1 VADEF
6 VFAGSVK
13 DNAPYAKQKGR
24 VDRRLIRTFR
34 ENFTMDG
41 GEEVVLLDSKERG
54 DLFEVRIVTDNPYVE
69 VFIEI
74 DEWRNDNASA
84 AELLAQP
91 DTGRLLSNFQA
102 IDGGH
107 PAIGYTLLYNPDIP
121 EDYDGRIR
129 VVVRNRIKANK
140 AVFGSPG
147 RYKSNGNLATP
158 IELGFT
164 GGFSM
169 SVGGNIAALSMD
181 DNPELVGFM
190 MAGSPETPFLN
201 NDGTSNPVFHSAE
214 GDAIKPGALHPYVG
228 IAGRPILSGDDLGNV
243 AHANRNVHIFFDAL
257 TETPGFT
264 SRPVWGDGSQ
274 MDIYI
279 ADFAN
284 TTALTTT
291 LAANDRMYIHD
302 NERIYFPGRISAVA
316 TNQSL
321 PTKFAKN
328 GAAAYTGCLKITCTP
343 GLRLPPPSIIAKADS
358 TTFLMGGTGQSFGS
372 VTTPADSNPTIRV
385 YRAEIKRFK
394 RISYDG

>member
-1 VADEF
+1 MADEF

-24 VDRRLIRTFR
+24 VDRRVIRTFR
-34 ENFTMDG
+34 ENFTMDS

-54 DLFEVRIVTDNPYVE
+54 DLFEVRIVTDNPYAE

-129 VVVRNRIKANK
+129 VVLRNRIKPNK
-140 AVFGSPG
+140 HVFGVPG
-147 RYKSNGNLATP
+147 SYKSNGNLATP
-158 IELGFT
+158 VELGFT
-164 GGFSM
+164 GGLTLSA
-169 SVGGNIAALSMD
+169 GGSIADISMD
-181 DNPELVGFM
+181 DNPDLLGFM
-190 MAGSPETPFLN
+190 MAGSPEVPFLN
-201 NDGTSNPVFHSAE
+201 NPGVSNHLFHSAK
-214 GDAIKPGALHPYVG
+214 GDSVKPGVLHPYIG
-228 IAGRPILSGDDLGNV
+228 IAGRPILAADDLANV
-243 AHANRNVHIFFDAL
+243 GHSNRMVHIFFDAIADGL
-257 TETPGFT
+257 GKR
-264 SRPVWGDGSQ
+264 SIWGDSSA
-274 MDIYI
+274 MDIYV
-279 ADFAN
+279 ADFN
-284 TTALTTT
+284 NSTPLTTT
-291 LAANDRMYIHD
+291 LAVNDRMYIHD
-302 NERIYFPGRISAVA
+302 HENIHFPGKIAAIA

-328 GAAAYTGCLKITCTP
+328 GSGAYTGCLKFTCNP
-343 GLRLPPPSIIAKADS
+343 GLRLPPPSVRAQADA
-358 TTFLMGGTGQSFGS
+358 TTFLMGGTPSFGS
-372 VTTPADSNPTIRV
+372 VTTPADTNPKVRV
-385 YRAEIKRFK
+385 YRAEVKRFK